1 MDEFVFL
8 TYLWF
13 IPHRN
18 WINRMKGKVSLFSK
32 WKKKKKSMKYHRIV
46 GKEGE
51 EEKEGRSVKI
61 GEGERQSI
69 V

>member
-1 MDEFVFL
+1 
-8 TYLWF
+8 
-13 IPHRN
+13 
-18 WINRMKGKVSLFSK
+18 MKVK
-32 WKKKKKSMKYHRIV
+32 KKKKKSMKYHRIV